1 MHRRTGGPT
10 DGPGAGGHG
19 TCERSSRVGG
29 ILVGERVRKIRN
41 RTHFPSSP
49 KYEREDKPRQRRR
62 TVVMDESA
70 PGQGLATLCDARALE
85 SRGTS

>member
-1 MHRRTGGPT
+1 MSRYAHICCSDNQGEDAEQRRCTDAPAGP
-10 DGPGAGGHG
+10 PM
-19 TCERSSRVGG
+19 
-29 ILVGERVRKIRN
+29 VRAPEGMGR
-41 RTHFPSSP
+41 SP